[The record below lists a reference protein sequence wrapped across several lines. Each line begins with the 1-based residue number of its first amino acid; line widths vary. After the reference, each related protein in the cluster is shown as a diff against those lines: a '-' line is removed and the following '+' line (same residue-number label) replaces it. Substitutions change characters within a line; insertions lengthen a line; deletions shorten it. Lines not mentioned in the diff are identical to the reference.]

1 LSNVIDHVQAP
12 IDASDRP
19 SLLARDDRKTA
30 TDIDKAPPSGHVD
43 VNKVPD
49 TEYLATL
56 CLAGL
61 PEWDKSPPAPG
72 ENSEGDLRVPFVVR

>member
-1 LSNVIDHVQAP
+1 MVRWN
-12 IDASDRP
+12 
-19 SLLARDDRKTA
+19 
-30 TDIDKAPPSGHVD
+30 
-43 VNKVPD
+43 NKVLE
-49 TEYLATL
+49 TEYPATL